1 MSGISRIGIFLYDFC
16 DCAVNCPKRRSASSV
31 RPGPSAD
38 TDTNPHGQEG
48 VYLQRGKHCSNG
60 SP

>member
-1 MSGISRIGIFLYDFC
+1 MSGISRIGIFFTIFAIVLLTVPS
-16 DCAVNCPKRRSASSV
+16 AESASSV